1 MASNNYASF
10 GLRWAAQI
18 IDLILLYVVN
28 WIVLTPILGAVGF
41 GVASMNDFDFEDMT
55 EGDIIAAA
63 SAIMGA
69 LVAGSIVLYIIRILY
84 GAFME
89 SK

>member
-1 MASNNYASF
+1 MYIHYT
-10 GLRWAAQI
+10 LRLLTSSCPHLQKRGQVQI
-18 IDLILLYVVN
+18 FN
-28 WIVLTPILGAVGF
+28 
-41 GVASMNDFDFEDMT
+41 NDFDFEDMT

-63 SAIMGA
+63 FAIMGA

-89 SK
+89 SSK